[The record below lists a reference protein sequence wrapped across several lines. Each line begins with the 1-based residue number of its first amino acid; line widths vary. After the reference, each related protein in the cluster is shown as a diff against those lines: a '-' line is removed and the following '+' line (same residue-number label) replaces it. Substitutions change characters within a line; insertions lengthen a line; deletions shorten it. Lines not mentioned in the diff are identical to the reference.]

1 MFPLKNLFIV
11 PNRPAEEE
19 EDSDL
24 DEGDAAA
31 ADPHQD
37 EKSSSDYL
45 DPEADYEAV
54 ANLRRRLMDSSSSS
68 SNSRTAAIVAVSE

>member
-1 MFPLKNLFIV
+1 M
-11 PNRPAEEE
+11 
-19 EDSDL
+19 
-24 DEGDAAA
+24 DEGEAAA
-31 ADPHQD
+31 ADQHQD

-68 SNSRTAAIVAVSE
+68 SSRTAAIVAVSE

>member
-1 MFPLKNLFIV
+1 M
-11 PNRPAEEE
+11 
-19 EDSDL
+19 

-54 ANLRRRLMDSSSSS
+54 ANLRRRLMDSSSN
-68 SNSRTAAIVAVSE
+68 SNSNSSRTAAIVAVAE